1 LNPASDSAAPGQ
13 GLFDYFR
20 DLPNAV
26 TFCGLVAGLG
36 ALGCLTRERFG
47 AALALALLAVLID
60 QLDGRLAL
68 ARPQRSAA
76 VRAFGAHLDCYAD
89 FVSKG
94 VFPALMLLLVGDF
107 GLGFWVVAA
116 VHLISI
122 ATRYSY
128 EFVPDAPRRGLSPD
142 YSILTFGL
150 LYYAAAGLGNLYP
163 ALLAGAMLVLCGLN
177 LAPMAPPPKLKGA
190 SFFIFLAIAGGEI
203 FLLLGSR

>member
-1 LNPASDSAAPGQ
+1 MNTTSDAAAPGQ
-13 GLFDYFR
+13 GLADYFR
-20 DLPNAV
+20 DLPNGV
-26 TFCGLVAGLG
+26 TFCGLLVGLG
-36 ALGCLTRERFG
+36 ALSFVARERFG
-47 AALALALLAVLID
+47 TALALALLAVLVD

-107 GLGFWVVAA
+107 GLAFWVVGA
-116 VHLISI
+116 VHLVSI

-150 LYYAAAGLGNLYP
+150 LYLSASALGSLYP
-163 ALLAGAMLVLCGLN
+163 GVLAGAMLGLCALN
-177 LAPMAPPPKLKGA
+177 LAPLSPPKVKGA
-190 SFFIFLAIAGGEI
+190 GLLLFCAIAGVEI
-203 FLLLGSR
+203 FLLLGGP